1 MILFRAVVALIMV
14 LIAFAVIYN
23 LPYPYLSPRWFFTA
37 CGVAFMAAGFVGFV
51 FRQEEKE
58 D

>member
-14 LIAFAVIYN
+14 IVAFAVIYN

-37 CGVAFMAAGFVGFV
+37 CGVAFMTAAFVGFILPTN
-51 FRQEEKE
+51 KKGG
-58 D
+58 